1 MKVSVII
8 PVFNEQGTILE
19 VIERVVRVP
28 IEKEIIVVDDG
39 STDGS
44 SKILAQLR
52 GRPGIIVHDS
62 GVNGGK
68 GTAIRI
74 GIGYATG
81 EVVIFQDADLELSP
95 EQYPELLEPIL
106 KGVADV
112 VYGSRFLKKVRG
124 QTFLASFANRFLS
137 LLTTVLYGQRI
148 TDMETCYKVCRT
160 SILRSLDL
168 RSTGFEIEP
177 EITAKLLRKGIRILE
192 VPIDYKPR
200 TTDEGKKIRWT
211 DGVRAVQSLLAHRFF
226 R

>member
-8 PVFNEQGTILE
+8 PVFNELSTILE
-19 VIERVVRVP
+19 VIERVGRVP

-44 SKILAQLR
+44 AKLLAQFR
-52 GRPGIIVHDS
+52 GRPGIIFHDS

-68 GTAIRI
+68 GAAIRI

-95 EQYPELLEPIL
+95 EQYPELLKPIVD
-106 KGVADV
+106 GTADV
-112 VYGSRFLKKVRG
+112 VFGSRFLRKVKG

-160 SILRSLDL
+160 SILRDLDL
-168 RSTGFEIEP
+168 RSNGFEIEP
-177 EITAKLLRKGIRILE
+177 EITAKLLRRGIHIVE
-192 VPIDYKPR
+192 VPIDYRPR
-200 TTDEGKKIRWT
+200 TTEEGKKIRWT
-211 DGVRAVQSLLAHRFF
+211 DGVRAVQSLLKHRF
-226 R
+226 RR